1 MPTSQREHMKKILQK
16 QGQAVDDD
24 VIDSFVNWSQKKHTG
39 PKADTIEDIEP
50 ELPSIEAERRERE
63 QLKAFVTT
71 STQV

>member
-16 QGQAVDDD
+16 QGQVLDDD
-24 VIDSFVNWSQKKHTG
+24 AIDSFVNWSQKKHTG
-39 PKADTIEDIEP
+39 PKIDSIEDTEP

-63 QLKAFVTT
+63 QLKQSVTT